1 MRNLALGLQLAVVLA
16 FAQPASAGE
25 RALSPSTGAE
35 LERVFAPLGPAVRL
49 ENAAIRQ
56 TAIDLEL
63 CASGGGCDKFLLT
76 DAGPA
81 CDGER
86 SGSWCVKGAFATLGP
101 QKAQILQALASVD
114 EAKVFVTT
122 VARAPTD
129 PPRPTA
135 PEPPTV
141 APPRRA
147 SPWIA
152 LGLFLGFWLAGF
164 ASGRLTPRPVHRA
177 VASVALIAP
186 LGVTIWSLTLEPW
199 LDLWDAAIW
208 AVVLG
213 AGLFAGLRH
222 WTAGPLAAMAM
233 GTLVGLVLVEIVVR
247 VMLPPLPL
255 AAPLGLPALHAVD
268 RETPSR
274 LGRSWEWERFACG
287 VLFGDRWSRQRWE
300 QALFAPAA
308 DGSRP
313 TLHVGDSMLHGMSVE
328 VEDTAAGL
336 LLAKDGPGTHAA
348 AAMPGTSLDSQL
360 VATRRYL
367 PTLRPRRVVL
377 HAFPGNDLEELD
389 VPLNCCGNDP
399 LLRRDDPTL
408 PSQCR
413 PEGRA
418 FDYNPLQMVLE
429 QSPTPYP
436 VRAMTPFSQAA
447 RRLRMAMRMPR
458 PSHRKVEHQLH
469 NYEVTLRRWVEEVRA
484 GGAEP
489 VIVIMPYR
497 DALEGRVPPG
507 EGAMLLKRR
516 LRKVA
521 HELGVPLHD
530 AWAFFDDI
538 PAAERDAL
546 FVEPGDIHLSVLG
559 YATLTEWLAPRLA
572 RTTQPTIRTP

>member
-1 MRNLALGLQLAVVLA
+1 MRMFALGLLFAPLLPLAL
-16 FAQPASAGE
+16 PASAGA

-35 LERVFAPLGPAVRL
+35 LERVFAPLAPEVRL
-49 ENAAIRQ
+49 ENAAIHQAR
-56 TAIDLEL
+56 IDLEL
-63 CASGGGCDKFLLT
+63 CAGGGGCDKFVLT
-76 DAGPA
+76 DANAG

-86 SGSWCVKGAFATLGP
+86 SGSWCVKGAFH
-101 QKAQILQALASVD
+101 ALAPKKAPILLALGSVD
-114 EAKVFVTT
+114 EAKVFVNTI
-122 VARAPTD
+122 ARRPTD
-129 PPRPTA
+129 PARPTA
-135 PEPPTV
+135 PEPPPV

-147 SPWIA
+147 SAWIT
-152 LGLFLGFWLAGF
+152 LGLLLGFWLAGF

-186 LGVTIWSLTLEPW
+186 LGVTIWSLTIEPW

-208 AVVLG
+208 ALVLG

-222 WTAGPLAAMAM
+222 WTAGPLAAMTF
-233 GTLVGLVLVEIVVR
+233 GTLGGLVLIEIVIR
-247 VMLPPLPL
+247 MMLPPLPL
-255 AAPLGLPALHAVD
+255 AAPLGLPAMHAVD

-287 VLFGDRWSRQRWE
+287 ILFGESWTRARWE
-300 QALFAPAA
+300 RALLAPAA
-308 DGSRP
+308 DGPRP

-328 VEDTAAGL
+328 VEQTTAGL

-367 PTLRPRRVVL
+367 PTLRPHRVVL

-389 VPLNCCGNDP
+389 VPLNCCGDEP

-413 PEGRA
+413 PQGRA
-418 FDYNPLQMVLE
+418 FDHDPLRMVLE
-429 QSPTPYP
+429 QSPTPYA
-436 VRAMTPFSQAA
+436 VRALTPFSQAA
-447 RRLRMAMRMPR
+447 RRLRMAMRKPR
-458 PSHRKVEHQLH
+458 PSRRNVEHQLH
-469 NYEVTLRRWVEEVRA
+469 HYEATLRRWIEEVRA

-521 HELGVPLHD
+521 HDFGVPLHD

-538 PAAERDAL
+538 PASERDAL
-546 FVEPGDIHLSVLG
+546 FVEPGDFHLSVRG

-572 RTTQPTIRTP
+572 RTTQPTKRTP